1 MCRRPLAYGHAT
13 ATRILLGL
21 SFSPLTGANDRESH
35 SGHLGTQG
43 RAAEKSDGEQRDQQE
58 SVRNARTTVVGRV
71 VDGAQVWISD
81 ALRLQR
87 ISGCRRPFL
96 TLSS

>member
-13 ATRILLGL
+13 ATRILLGF

-43 RAAEKSDGEQRDQQE
+43 RTAEKSDGEQGDQHE

-71 VDGAQVWISD
+71 VHGAQVCISD
-81 ALRLQR
+81 AL
-87 ISGCRRPFL
+87 
-96 TLSS
+96 